1 MYIAIIY
8 DHLQVMP
15 NGHGFPTG
23 HLQSLPN
30 LNKNEKSQNK
40 ELLEIVIC
48 YLCKLYY
55 WFYATFL
62 GGMTELYIHKLKTMV
77 F

>member
-30 LNKNEKSQNK
+30 LNKNEKT
-40 ELLEIVIC
+40 LFILI
-48 YLCKLYY
+48 
-55 WFYATFL
+55 
-62 GGMTELYIHKLKTMV
+62 
-77 F
+77 